1 MTIGIWRACAARHTA
16 VTNSGNRLSTS
27 TASASA
33 TSPAGSGGSTL
44 PRLTPRRVAMVFSPV
59 ASSRI
64 SDTEAVPSFMRTT
77 PLQSMPSLARSARM
91 RLLTW
96 SSPPPSGPAKPTRPP
111 RRATATAALAA
122 QPPPVMMNS
131 DADTLAPGAGKFCT
145 RMTMSCTAMP
155 AHKIFGACPG
165 TGSVKAD
172 LVLHPGADE
181 VMRDR
186 HRRRRGQAIGV
197 LAHQHGRDLRLGKPP
212 GVLEFLAV
220 HHNFAGQGLGVA
232 ADHQRGR
239 KRPRLRVEILH
250 PATGDAG
257 FLARF
262 PPHRVLDRFARL
274 DEAGQARPHG
284 RHKTRAAA
292 EQAALAVAC
301 QHDSHRI
308 GAREMF
314 GLALRAIALPAGL
327 HGLRRRAA
335 IGAEAVAQMPVQHRL

>member
-1 MTIGIWRACAARHTA
+1 MRIGIWLPRGGRTTA

-33 TSPAGSGGSTL
+33 TSPAASGGSTL

-64 SDTEAVPSFMRTT
+64 SDTEAVPFFMRAT

-96 SSPPPSGPAKPTRPP
+96 SSVSPSGPANATRPP
-111 RRATATAALAA
+111 RRAMATAALAA
-122 QPPPVMMNS
+122 QPPPVMMKS
-131 DADTLAPGAGKFCT
+131 DAGTLVPGAGKFCT
-145 RMTMSCTAMP
+145 RITMSCTAMP
-155 AHKIFGACPG
+155 AHKIFGAFPDA
-165 TGSVKAD
+165 GSVKVD

-186 HRRRRGQAIGV
+186 YRRRRGQAVRV

-212 GVLEFLAV
+212 RVIEFLV
-220 HHNFAGQGLGVA
+220 VYHDVAGQCLGVA
-232 ADHQRGR
+232 TDHQRPR
-239 KRPRLRVEILH
+239 ERPGFRVKINP
-250 PATGDAG
+250 PAASDAG

-262 PPHRVLDRFARL
+262 PPHRVLDRFARFH
-274 DEAGQARPHG
+274 EAGQARPH
-284 RHKTRAAA
+284 RRQETWRPA
-292 EQAALAVAC
+292 EQAALAVDR
-301 QHDSHRI
+301 QHDRHRI

-314 GLALRAIALPAGL
+314 RLALR
-327 HGLRRRAA
+327 
-335 IGAEAVAQMPVQHRL
+335 